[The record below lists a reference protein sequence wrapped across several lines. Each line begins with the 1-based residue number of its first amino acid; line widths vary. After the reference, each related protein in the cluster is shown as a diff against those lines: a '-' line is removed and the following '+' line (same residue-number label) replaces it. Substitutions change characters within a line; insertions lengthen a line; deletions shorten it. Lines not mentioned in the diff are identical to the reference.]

1 MKQFII
7 SIFSLFIFGFS
18 AFSQGSVKGTIV
30 DTATKKFLPNATISI
45 VLAKDSSLVSFARSN
60 SQGIFSVSRLE
71 NDNYLLMVSY
81 TGFGAFTKAFNIT
94 NANKD
99 IDAGI
104 IPMTSNADL
113 GAVIVTANP
122 VTIKGD
128 TVEFNAGSFKTKPNA
143 NVEELLKK
151 LPGVTVDKDG
161 VIKSNGQEIKRIMVD
176 GKQFF
181 ADDPKLASKN
191 LQADMVNKVQV
202 YEKKSDKSE
211 FTGFDDGTSE
221 PTINLTL
228 KADKRVG
235 IFGKVSAGAGTRDRY
250 DASANLNS
258 FKKGEQVSF
267 VGQLNNINKQGFGM
281 MDFLNG
287 GGAFSGGSQGITT
300 TRAAGLNYNNFKNK
314 NLDITS
320 SYFFNGTSLKNDY
333 ASYTQTAVRD
343 SIQYKTQPGTTRRDN
358 NNHRINMGFD
368 WKIDSSNSIKITPS
382 ISFQNTESNSHYDF
396 NTVGPKGSLLSSGMN
411 TTKNTSTGYNFST
424 TALLKHRFVKKG
436 RTISAE
442 LRVGKNISDGEGSQY
457 SINNNFTAFSR
468 RDTINQQNTN
478 ESSTNTYSV
487 NVSYTEPMSKRS
499 ILEFNAYRNNNST
512 NSDRRTYNFNKSTG
526 LYDIPNKGLSNIF
539 DNDFTNT
546 GAGVN
551 YRENRKNWNYA
562 LGVALQQSELSSLLQ
577 GKTDPISQKFLNIL
591 PNAQLQIKP
600 NNYQNFRANYRGSN
614 NQPSVAQLQP
624 FVDSTNPFSIRVG
637 NPNLKQ
643 EFTNNLRLNYNIFD
657 PYTQKSFFVSLNGSQ
672 TFNKIVN
679 NDSIFAAGN
688 RKTTYSN
695 VGGVYNLNGNMA
707 NGFPIKIAKIKAN
720 LNLNTNASLN
730 HNVNLLNGVQ
740 NKINNYS
747 IGENVSFNYTYKELF
762 DIGFGAGLNWNK
774 VTYSAQPTQNTNF
787 FTQNYSIDN
796 SWYIPGGITLTNEV
810 DYTINTGRASG
821 FNPKIAL
828 WNSSIAMGILKDKKG
843 ELKLSVFDLLNQNQ
857 GVTRNT
863 TSNYIEDQTYTVL
876 KRYLMLTFTWNLS
889 KFSAGAMPAGMN
901 RMIRNMGGGGRGGM

>member
-1 MKQFII
+1 MKHI
-7 SIFSLFIFGFS
+7 SIAVFSFLLFSFS

-30 DTATKKFLPNATISI
+30 DTATKKFLANATIS
-45 VLAKDSSLVSFARSN
+45 VVFAKDSALVSFARSN
-60 SQGIFSVSRLE
+60 SQGLFSVSKLE

-81 TGFGAFTKAFNIT
+81 TGFGTFTKPFSVTAAT
-94 NANKD
+94 KD

-113 GAVIVTANP
+113 GGVIVTANP
-122 VTIKGD
+122 VSIKGD
-128 TVEFNAGSFKTKPNA
+128 TVEYNAGSFKTKPNA

-161 VIKSNGQEIKRIMVD
+161 TIKSNGQEIKKIMVD

-211 FTGFDDGTSE
+211 FTGFDDGNSE

-235 IFGKVSAGAGTRDRY
+235 LFGKVSAAGGTKERY
-250 DASANLNS
+250 DGSANLNS
-258 FKKGEQVSF
+258 FKKGEQISF

-287 GGAFSGGSQGITT
+287 GGAFGGSSQGITT

-314 NLDITS
+314 NIDFTS
-320 SYFFNGTSLKNDY
+320 SYFFNGTSLQNETN
-333 ASYTQTAVRD
+333 SYMQTNVGD
-343 SIQYKTQPGTTRRDN
+343 SVQLRTQPGSTRRDN
-358 NNHRINMGFD
+358 NNHRINMGMD
-368 WKIDSSNSIKITPS
+368 WKIDSFNSIKISPS
-382 ISFQNTESNSHYDF
+382 ISFQNTETNNQSTF
-396 NTVGPKGSLLSSGMN
+396 NTVGPKGTVLSNGLNNSNNTSSG
-411 TTKNTSTGYNFST
+411 YNLGV
-424 TALLKHRFVKKG
+424 TALLKHRFLKKG
-436 RTISAE
+436 RTASAE
-442 LRVGKNISDGEGSQY
+442 IRVGKNVNDGEGNQY
-457 SINNNFTAFSR
+457 SINNNYTGFGR
-468 RDTINQQNTN
+468 LDTINRQNTS
-478 ESSTNTYSV
+478 ESTTNTYSV

-499 ILEFNAYRNNNST
+499 ILEFNAYRNNNSS
-512 NSDRRTYNFNKSTG
+512 NSDKRTYNFNKSTG
-526 LYDIPNKGLSNIF
+526 LYDIPNVGLSNIF

-546 GAGVN
+546 GAGIN
-551 YRENRKNWNYA
+551 YRENRKTWNYA

-577 GKTDPISQKFLNIL
+577 GKTTPISQKFFNVL

-600 NNYQNFRANYRGSN
+600 NNYQNFRVNYRGSN
-614 NQPSVAQLQP
+614 NQPSISQLQP
-624 FVDSTNPFSIRVG
+624 FVDSTNLTAIRVG
-637 NPNLKQ
+637 NPNLRQ
-643 EFTNNLRLNYNIFD
+643 EFTNNLRVNYNIFD
-657 PYTQKSFFVSLNGSQ
+657 PYTQKSFFVSVNGSQ

-679 NDSIFAAGN
+679 NDSLFRSGN
-688 RKTTYSN
+688 RKTTYNN
-695 VGGVYNLNGNMA
+695 VNGVYNLNANMA

-720 LNLNTNASLN
+720 LNLSTNASLS
-730 HNVNLLNGVQ
+730 HNINILNNEQ
-740 NKINNYS
+740 NEIDNYS
-747 IGENVSFNYTYKELF
+747 VGENISFNYTYKELF

-774 VTYSAQPTQNTNF
+774 VTYSKQPTQNSNF

-810 DYTINTGRASG
+810 DYTINSGRAAG
-821 FNPKIAL
+821 FNPRIAL
-828 WNSSIAMGILKDKKG
+828 WNASLAKGILKDNKG
-843 ELKLSVFDLLNQNQ
+843 ELKLSVYDLLNQNT

-876 KRYLMLTFTWNLS
+876 KRYFMLTFTYNLS
-889 KFSAGAMPAGMN
+889 KFAAGMPGMN
-901 RMIRNMGGGGRGGM
+901 RMMRMGGGGRGGM

>member
-1 MKQFII
+1 MKYITLLVSSFL
-7 SIFSLFIFGFS
+7 IFAVS
-18 AFSQGSVKGTIV
+18 AFSQGSVKGTV
-30 DTATKKFLPNATISI
+30 SDTAAKKVLANATISV

-60 SQGIFSVSRLE
+60 SQGTFSVGRLE

-81 TGFGAFTKAFNIT
+81 TGFGTYTKAFTISA
-94 NANKD
+94 ANKD
-99 IDAGI
+99 VEAGI

-122 VTIKGD
+122 VSIKGD
-128 TVEFNAGSFKTKPNA
+128 TVEYNAGSFKTKPNA

-161 VIKSNGQEIKRIMVD
+161 KITANGQEIKKIMVD

-211 FTGFDDGTSE
+211 FTGFDDGNGE

-235 IFGKVSAGAGTRDRY
+235 LFGKVSAAGGTKDRY
-250 DASANLNS
+250 DGSANLNS

-267 VGQLNNINKQGFGM
+267 IGQLNNINKQGFGL

-287 GGAFSGGSQGITT
+287 GGAFGGSSQGITT

-314 NLDITS
+314 KVDFTS

-333 ASYTQTAVRD
+333 NTYTQTSISD

-358 NNHRINMGFD
+358 NNHRINMGID
-368 WKIDSSNSIKITPS
+368 WKIDSSNSIKISPAIT
-382 ISFQNTESNSHYDF
+382 FQNTETDSHYDF
-396 NTVGPKGSLLSSGMN
+396 NTIGPKGSLLSSGMN
-411 TTKNTSTGYNFST
+411 TTANKSSGYNFST
-424 TALLKHRFVKKG
+424 TALLKHKFVKKG
-436 RTISAE
+436 RTIAAE
-442 LRVGKNISDGEGSQY
+442 LKVGKNVSDGEGSQY
-457 SINNNFTAFSR
+457 SINNNFTTFGR
-468 RDTINQQNTN
+468 RDTTNQQNTN
-478 ESSTNTYSV
+478 ESESNTYSV

-499 ILEFNAYRNNNST
+499 ILEFNAYRNNNSS
-512 NSDRRTYNFNKSTG
+512 NSDRRTFNYNKSTG
-526 LYDIPNKGLSNIF
+526 KYDIANTGLSNIF

-546 GAGVN
+546 GVGIN
-551 YRENRKNWNYA
+551 YRENRKTWNYA

-577 GKTDPISQKFLNIL
+577 GKTDPISQKFLNVL

-614 NQPSVAQLQP
+614 NQPSVSQLQP
-624 FVDSTNPFSIRVG
+624 FVDSTNPFAIKVG

-643 EFTNNLRLNYNIFD
+643 EFTNNLRMNYNIFD
-657 PYTQKSFFVSLNGSQ
+657 PFTQKSFFVSLNGSQ

-679 NDSIFAAGN
+679 NDSVFAAGN
-688 RKTTYSN
+688 RKTTYNN
-695 VGGVYNLNGNMA
+695 VNGVYNLSGNMA

-720 LNLNTNASLN
+720 LNLNTNASLS
-730 HNVNLLNGVQ
+730 HNINLLNGKQ

-774 VTYSAQPTQNTNF
+774 VTYSAQPTQNSNY
-787 FTQNYSIDN
+787 FTQNYNIDN
-796 SWYIPGGITLTNEV
+796 NFYIPGGFTLTNEV
-810 DYTINTGRASG
+810 DYTVNTGRANG
-821 FNPKIAL
+821 FNPKITL
-828 WNSSIAMGILKDKKG
+828 WNASLAKGILKDKKG
-843 ELKLSVFDLLNQNQ
+843 ELKLSVYDLLNQNK

-876 KRYLMLTFTWNLS
+876 KRYFMLTFTYNLS
-889 KFSAGAMPAGMN
+889 KFGAGAMPPGMN
-901 RMIRNMGGGGRGGM
+901 RMIRNMGGGRGGM

>member
-1 MKQFII
+1 MKQIALVL
-7 SIFSLFIFGFS
+7 FSFFLFSFS
-18 AFSQGSVKGTIV
+18 ALSQGTVKGTIV
-30 DTATKKFLPNATISI
+30 DTASKKFLPNATIS
-45 VLAKDSSLVSFARSN
+45 VVYAKDSALVSFARSN
-60 SQGIFSVSRLE
+60 SQGLFTVSKLE

-81 TGFGAFTKAFNIT
+81 TGFGTFTKAFSIT
-94 NANKD
+94 NASKD
-99 IDAGI
+99 ADAGI

-113 GAVIVTANP
+113 GGVIVTASP

-128 TVEFNAGSFKTKPNA
+128 TVEYNAGSFKTKPNA

-161 VIKSNGQEIKRIMVD
+161 TIKSNGQEIKRIMVD

-211 FTGFDDGTSE
+211 FTGFDDGNSE

-235 IFGKVSAGAGTRDRY
+235 LFGKVSAAGGTKERY
-250 DASANLNS
+250 DGSANLNS

-267 VGQLNNINKQGFGM
+267 IGQLNNINKQGFGL

-287 GGAFSGGSQGITT
+287 GGAFGSASQGITIT
-300 TRAAGLNYNNFKNK
+300 KAAGFNYNNFKNK
-314 NLDITS
+314 ALDVTS
-320 SYFFNGTSLKNDY
+320 SYFFNGTSLKNEY
-333 ASYTQTAVRD
+333 NTFTQTSVSD
-343 SIQYKTQPGTTRRDN
+343 SIQFKTQPGTTHRDN
-358 NNHRINMGFD
+358 NNHRINMGID
-368 WKIDSSNSIKITPS
+368 WKIDSSNSIKISPS
-382 ISFQNTESNSHYDF
+382 ITFQNTETNSHYDF
-396 NTVGPKGSLLSSGMN
+396 STLGPKGTLLSSGMN
-411 TTKNTSTGYNFST
+411 TTNNSSTGYNFST
-424 TALLKHRFVKKG
+424 TALLKHKFVKKG
-436 RTISAE
+436 RTLSAE
-442 LRVGKNISDGEGSQY
+442 LRVGKNVSDGEGNQY
-457 SINNNFTAFSR
+457 SINNNFTAFGR

-478 ESSTNTYSV
+478 ESETNTYSV

-512 NSDRRTYNFNKSTG
+512 NSDRRTFNFNKSSG
-526 LYDIPNKGLSNIF
+526 KYDIANKGLSNIF

-551 YRENRKNWNYA
+551 YRENRKTWNYA

-577 GKTDPISQKFLNIL
+577 GKTEPISQKFLNVL

-614 NQPSVAQLQP
+614 NQPSVNQLQP
-624 FVDSTNPFSIRVG
+624 FIDSTNPFAIRVG

-657 PYTQKSFFVSLNGSQ
+657 PFTQKSFFISLNGSQ

-688 RKTTYSN
+688 RKTTYAN
-695 VGGVYNLNGNMA
+695 VNGVYNFNANMA

-720 LNLNTNASLN
+720 LNLSTNASLS
-730 HNVNLLNGVQ
+730 HNINLFNGKQ
-740 NKINNYS
+740 NEINNYS
-747 IGENVSFNYTYKELF
+747 FGENVSFNYTYKELF

-774 VTYSAQPTQNTNF
+774 VTYSAQPTQNSNF

-810 DYTINTGRASG
+810 DYTVNTGRASG
-821 FNPKIAL
+821 FNPKITL
-828 WNSSIAMGILKDKKG
+828 WNASLAKGILKDNKG
-843 ELKLSVFDLLNQNQ
+843 ELKLSVFDLLNHNK

-863 TSNYIEDQTYTVL
+863 TSNYIEDQTFTVL
-876 KRYLMLTFTWNLS
+876 KRYFLLTFTYNLS
-889 KFSAGAMPAGMN
+889 KFGAGAMPAGMN
-901 RMIRNMGGGGRGGM
+901 RMIRNMSGGRGGM

>member
-1 MKQFII
+1 MKQTALLVL
-7 SIFSLFIFGFS
+7 SILTFCFST
-18 AFSQGSVKGTIV
+18 FSQGSIKGTII
-30 DTATKKFLPNATISI
+30 DTATKKFLANATISV
-45 VLAKDSSLVSFARSN
+45 VLAKDTSLVSFARSN
-60 SQGIFSVSRLE
+60 SQGLFSVSRLE

-81 TGFGAFTKAFNIT
+81 TGFGTFTKPFSIT
-94 NANKD
+94 NTNKEA
-99 IDAGI
+99 DAGI

-113 GAVIVTANP
+113 AGVFVTANP
-122 VTIKGD
+122 VSIKGD
-128 TVEFNAGSFKTKPNA
+128 TVEYNAASFKTKPNA

-161 VIKSNGQEIKRIMVD
+161 TIKANGQEVKKIMVD

-181 ADDPKLASKN
+181 ANDPKLASKN

-202 YEKKSDKSE
+202 YDKKSDKSE
-211 FTGFDDGTSE
+211 FTGFDDGNSE

-235 IFGKVSAGAGTRDRY
+235 LFGKVSAGAGTKERY

-258 FKKGEQVSF
+258 FKKGEQISF
-267 VGQLNNINKQGFGM
+267 IGQTNNINKQGFGV

-287 GGAFSGGSQGITT
+287 GGAFGGNSQGITT

-314 NLDITS
+314 NLDFTS
-320 SYFFNGTSLKNDY
+320 SYFFNGTSLKNEY
-333 ASYTQTAVRD
+333 NTFTQTSVSD
-343 SIQYKTQPGTTRRDN
+343 SNQFKTQPGTTRRDN
-358 NNHRINMGFD
+358 NNHRINFGLD
-368 WKIDSSNSIKITPS
+368 WKIDSFNSLKITPGVT
-382 ISFQNTESNSHYDF
+382 FQNTETASHYDF
-396 NTVGPKGSLLSSGMN
+396 STVGPKGTLLSSGMN
-411 TTKNTSTGYNFST
+411 TTANKSTGYNFNT
-424 TALLKHRFVKKG
+424 TALLKHKFIKKG
-436 RTISAE
+436 RTVSAE
-442 LRVGKNISDGEGSQY
+442 LKVGKNENNGEGSQY
-457 SINNNFTAFSR
+457 SINNNFTGFNR

-478 ESSTNTYSV
+478 ESTSNTYSV

-499 ILEFNAYRNNNST
+499 ILELNAYRNNNSSK
-512 NSDRRTYNFNKSTG
+512 SDRRTFNFNKSNG
-526 LYDIPNKGLSNIF
+526 KYDIANKGLSNIF

-546 GAGVN
+546 GVGLN
-551 YRENRKNWNYA
+551 YRENRKDWNYA

-643 EFTNNLRLNYNIFD
+643 EFTNNLRMNYNIFD
-657 PYTQKSFFVSLNGSQ
+657 PYTQKSFFISLNGSQ

-688 RKTTYSN
+688 RKTTYNN
-695 VGGVYNLNGNMA
+695 VNGVYNLNANMA

-720 LNLNTNASLN
+720 LNLSTNASLS
-730 HNVNLLNGVQ
+730 HNINLLNGVQ
-740 NKINNYS
+740 NKIDNYS

-774 VTYSAQPTQNTNF
+774 VSYSAQPRQNSNF
-787 FTQNYSIDN
+787 FSQNYSIDN
-796 SWYIPGGITLTNEV
+796 SWYLPGGVTLTNEV
-810 DYTINTGRASG
+810 DYTVNTGRANG
-821 FNPKIAL
+821 FNPKITL
-828 WNSSIAMGILKDKKG
+828 WNASLAKSFLKDGKG
-843 ELKLSVFDLLNQNQ
+843 ELKLSAFDLLNQNL

-863 TSNYIEDQTYTVL
+863 TSNYIEDQTYSVL
-876 KRYLMLTFTWNLS
+876 RRYFLLTFTYNLT
-889 KFSAGAMPAGMN
+889 KFGAGGPMPGMH
-901 RMIRNMGGGGRGGM
+901 RMMRNMGGGRGGM